1 MLGALSRRA
10 EPHICRQRAAAAA
23 CWLRNLSDANSAAA
37 ANALRDFWL
46 RREQT
51 KANRAVKADST
62 SSGVITSQAA
72 ASDIQQLVDQR
83 DHCRQTRD
91 WKKAD
96 GILGTLRAMGI
107 QIDDSDNSWTRTQP
121 GEGKHLRAEKP
132 IKRGRQ
138 AHIETGKQMMRL
150 KDHQSLLDMYSK
162 EGKDMDEVGMAILF
176 VKLGRVHEAVAAES
190 QPWHLKQ
197 LHGNP
202 VFLEL
207 CEAAAAEISG
217 NRYGIRACSN
227 IVDALTKLKFR
238 SKVIFDSIAAPDIA
252 NRLAKDGN
260 PQELSNLVR
269 AYVRIGRND
278 PALFE
283 AVAAQS
289 KRLAKDGNPRNLS
302 NAVWAYATAGRND
315 PALFE
320 AVAQQSKR
328 LAKDGEPQN
337 LSNTVWAYATA
348 GRNDPAL
355 FDAVAQQSKR
365 LAKDGKPQNLTNAVW
380 AYAISGR
387 KNPALFEAVSKT
399 ATGKFRKREL
409 YQLQQAFLAAD
420 VQITAALAS
429 AIHQAT
435 NDLSVNESRS
445 QRQVSDGLLTMGWS
459 HVRELMLP
467 MTVGNMPLGSLS
479 VDMGCAESKVAVE
492 FHGPS
497 HYIVCGTLECT
508 QRCTIKCLDA
518 HNEMNDVGG
527 VEGGATRF
535 KARLMEQLGWSV
547 VAIHYKDWA
556 AAKTTNSS
564 NEFLKGILTTL
575 RGMQEIKSV

>member
-121 GEGKHLRAEKP
+121 GEGKHLGAEKP

-269 AYVRIGRND
+269 AYVRI
-278 PALFE
+278 
-283 AVAAQS
+283 
-289 KRLAKDGNPRNLS
+289 
-302 NAVWAYATAGRND
+302 GRND